1 MTEIG
6 KEYGTALFMLA
17 CEENA
22 KQEFSNG
29 LNVVTSALRENPD
42 YQEFLSSPG
51 IPLGERISALSAV
64 FAASVPE
71 HLLSY
76 LQLLCEKG
84 RFSCFW
90 DSVEE
95 FNALL
100 EASEHMTTA
109 KVTSAAALTEEE
121 QLKLK
126 NKLELTYHC
135 KVNLE
140 CSVDA
145 ALLGGLIVE
154 MDGKVMDGSL
164 RHRLRMVKEVI
175 ST

>member
-64 FAASVPE
+64 
-71 HLLSY
+71 
-76 LQLLCEKG
+76 
-84 RFSCFW
+84 
-90 DSVEE
+90 
-95 FNALL
+95 
-100 EASEHMTTA
+100 
-109 KVTSAAALTEEE
+109 
-121 QLKLK
+121 
-126 NKLELTYHC
+126 
-135 KVNLE
+135 
-140 CSVDA
+140 
-145 ALLGGLIVE
+145 
-154 MDGKVMDGSL
+154 
-164 RHRLRMVKEVI
+164 
-175 ST
+175 